1 MGLRLNREI
10 LVGDVLEKIKE
21 IPDKTIDCV
30 ITSPP
35 YWSLRDY
42 SVEGQWGLEPDFHQY
57 LAKMGRLMDELRRVL
72 KDTGTCWINLGDTY
86 STTSGGMRDMAN
98 GKPNH
103 HGMIDYDKNKGFQSA
118 LKIDQSKKSTG
129 LKPKCRIGIP
139 ERFYINCIDSGW
151 IARNNIIWS
160 KNNTMPSS
168 VKDRFANK
176 YESVFFFVKQQKY
189 YFNLDAV
196 REKSNTRPTKPFN
209 VRVRDSNTQRFLQGA
224 TEQEKLAHNKKGE
237 RKWGINAGNTGLVD
251 HSGNS
256 ADNPNGKNPGDLF
269 QINTRPYKEA
279 HFATFPPEL
288 PTKILKCGCPDKV
301 CKKCGFIVEAITDHK
316 VEHFRE
322 NKRKDKN
329 VIPNSHV
336 ERLPSD
342 WTPRHD
348 KVIGYTDCGC
358 NAGFEPGIVLDCF
371 FGSGTVGEA
380 AEKLGLR
387 WIGIELNKEYVKLAK
402 KRLGP
407 YLNQTRLEL
416 EA

>member
-1 MGLRLNREI
+1 MNREI

-86 STTSGGMRDMAN
+86 NEKT
-98 GKPNH
+98 
-103 HGMIDYDKNKGFQSA
+103 
-118 LKIDQSKKSTG
+118 
-129 LKPKCRIGIP
+129 RIGIP

-151 IARNNIIWS
+151 IARNNIVWS

-168 VKDRFANK
+168 VKDRFTNK

-196 REKSNTRPTKPFN
+196 REKSITPTKQFN
-209 VRVRDSNTQRFLQGA
+209 VRVRDSHTQRFLQGA
-224 TEQEKLAHNKKGE
+224 TEQEKLDHNKKGE
-237 RKWGINAGNTGLVD
+237 RKCDSQTISKTHNGIYDEDGKLLNNPNGKNPGDVFSTPKHPEQQWIDRQQKARENGSTHD
-251 HSGNS
+251 NS
-256 ADNPNGKNPGDLF
+256 LGHPNGKNPGDLF
-269 QINTRPYKEA
+269 QINTRPYAEA

-288 PTKILKCGCPDKV
+288 PTKILKCGCKP
-301 CKKCGFIVEAITDHK
+301 G
-316 VEHFRE
+316 
-322 NKRKDKN
+322 
-329 VIPNSHV
+329 
-336 ERLPSD
+336 
-342 WTPRHD
+342 
-348 KVIGYTDCGC
+348 
-358 NAGFEPGIVLDCF
+358 GIVLDCF

-416 EA
+416 KA

>member
-1 MGLRLNREI
+1 MNREI

-72 KDTGTCWINLGDTY
+72 KDMGTCFINLGDTY
-86 STTSGGMRDMAN
+86 NEKT
-98 GKPNH
+98 
-103 HGMIDYDKNKGFQSA
+103 
-118 LKIDQSKKSTG
+118 
-129 LKPKCRIGIP
+129 RIGIP

-151 IARNNIIWS
+151 LSRNNIVWA
-160 KNNTMPSS
+160 KNNAMPSS

-176 YESVFFFVKQQKY
+176 FELVFFFTKQQKY

-196 REKSNTRPTKPFN
+196 REKTQTETKIFN
-209 VRVRDSNTQRFLQGA
+209 VRVRDSDKARFLQKA

-237 RKWGINAGNTGLVD
+237 FKGKASKEYFLKWQKNEDSIHGPNAY
-251 HSGNS
+251 
-256 ADNPNGKNPGDLF
+256 NPNGKNPGDVWV
-269 QINTRPYKEA
+269 INTKPYKEA
-279 HFATFPPEL
+279 HFAVFPEQL
-288 PTKILKCGCPDKV
+288 PTRILRCGCKP
-301 CKKCGFIVEAITDHK
+301 G
-316 VEHFRE
+316 
-322 NKRKDKN
+322 
-329 VIPNSHV
+329 
-336 ERLPSD
+336 
-342 WTPRHD
+342 
-348 KVIGYTDCGC
+348 
-358 NAGFEPGIVLDCF
+358 GIVLDCF

-407 YLNQTRLEL
+407 YLNQTRLEIK
-416 EA
+416 A

>member
-1 MGLRLNREI
+1 LNREI

-30 ITSPP
+30 ISSPP

-86 STTSGGMRDMAN
+86 N
-98 GKPNH
+98 
-103 HGMIDYDKNKGFQSA
+103 DKS
-118 LKIDQSKKSTG
+118 
-129 LKPKCRIGIP
+129 RIGIP

-151 IARNNIIWS
+151 IARNNIVWT

-168 VKDRFANK
+168 VKDRFTNK

-196 REKSNTRPTKPFN
+196 REKSIVPPKPFN
-209 VRVRDSNTQRFLQGA
+209 VRVRDSHTQRFLQGA
-224 TEQEKLAHNKKGE
+224 TEQEKLDHNKKGE
-237 RKWGINAGNTGLVD
+237 RKSDGLPYQTISKTHNGIYDEDGKLLN
-251 HSGNS
+251 
-256 ADNPNGKNPGDLF
+256 NPNGKNPGDLF
-269 QINTRPYKEA
+269 QINTKPYAEA

-301 CKKCGFIVEAITDHK
+301 CKKCKKPRYPISEPTEDYAKLLGKSWHNHNDDNGKGMTQDRSQKKDATASYQIV
-316 VEHFRE
+316 
-322 NKRKDKN
+322 
-329 VIPNSHV
+329 
-336 ERLPSD
+336 
-342 WTPRHD
+342 
-348 KVIGYTDCGC
+348 GYTDCGC

-416 EA
+416 KA

>member
-151 IARNNIIWS
+151 IARNNIVWA
-160 KNNTMPSS
+160 KNNAMPSS

-176 YESVFFFVKQQKY
+176 YESVFFFTKQQKY

-196 REKSNTRPTKPFN
+196 REKTQTETKPFN
-209 VRVRDSNTQRFLQGA
+209 VRVRDSDKARFLQDA

-237 RKWGINAGNTGLVD
+237 FKGKASKEYLLKWQKKEDSIHGPNAY
-251 HSGNS
+251 
-256 ADNPNGKNPGDLF
+256 NPNGKNPGDVWV
-269 QINTRPYKEA
+269 INTKPYKEA
-279 HFATFPPEL
+279 HFAVFPEQL
-288 PTKILKCGCPDKV
+288 PTKILKCGCKP
-301 CKKCGFIVEAITDHK
+301 G
-316 VEHFRE
+316 
-322 NKRKDKN
+322 
-329 VIPNSHV
+329 
-336 ERLPSD
+336 
-342 WTPRHD
+342 
-348 KVIGYTDCGC
+348 
-358 NAGFEPGIVLDCF
+358 GIVLDCF
-371 FGSGTVGEA
+371 FGSGTVGLA

-407 YLNQTRLEL
+407 YLNQTRLEI

>member
-1 MGLRLNREI
+1 MNREI

-118 LKIDQSKKSTG
+118 LKIDQSKQRSG

-151 IARNNIIWS
+151 IARNNIVWS

-168 VKDRFANK
+168 VKDRFTNK

-196 REKSNTRPTKPFN
+196 REKSIVPPKPFN
-209 VRVRDSNTQRFLQGA
+209 VRVRDSHTQRFLQGA

-237 RKWGINAGNTGLVD
+237 RKCDSQTISKTHNGIYD
-251 HSGNS
+251 E
-256 ADNPNGKNPGDLF
+256 DGKNPGDLF
-269 QINTRPYKEA
+269 QINTKPYKEA

-301 CKKCGFIVEAITDHK
+301 CKKCKKPVEPIKKT
-316 VEHFRE
+316 
-322 NKRKDKN
+322 
-329 VIPNSHV
+329 IPNKD
-336 ERLPSD
+336 RLTHTEQSEINEKRGMID
-342 WTPRHD
+342 QTKRTRWTGGDVPIAEYEI
-348 KVIGYTDCGC
+348 IGYTDCGC

-380 AEKLGLR
+380 AEKLGLQ

-407 YLNQTRLEL
+407 YLNQTRLEIK
-416 EA
+416 A